1 MEEFKSIND
10 ILDFAIASEQEA
22 VDFYTKLSKQATNE
36 AMKEVFLQ
44 FAKEEMGHK
53 ARLTNIKEKQ
63 LFEFKEEKV
72 TDLKIA
78 DYLVESEAKPDM
90 TYQNFLIVAMN
101 KEKAA
106 FKLYSDL
113 AKIAPNNEIRE
124 IFLSLAQEEAKHKL
138 RFEIEYDD
146 YVLKEN

>member
-22 VDFYTKLSKQATNE
+22 VDFYTKLSEQATNE
-36 AMKEVFLQ
+36 TMKEVFLQ

-53 ARLTNIKEKQ
+53 SRLIKIKENQ
-63 LFEFKEEKV
+63 LFEFNKTKV

-113 AKIAPNNEIRE
+113 AKIAPNNELRD

>member
-1 MEEFKSIND
+1 MNEFKTIND
-10 ILDFAIASEQEA
+10 ILDFAIVSEQEA
-22 VDFYTKLSKQATNE
+22 VDFYTKLSKKATNE

-53 ARLTNIKEKQ
+53 ARLTKIKEKQ

-90 TYQNFLIVAMN
+90 TYQDFLIVAMN

-113 AKIAPNNEIRE
+113 AKIAPNNELRD

>member
-22 VDFYTKLSKQATNE
+22 VDFYTKLSKQAANE

-53 ARLTNIKEKQ
+53 SRLTNIKEKQ
-63 LFEFKEEKV
+63 LFEYKKEKV
-72 TDLKIA
+72 TNLKIA
-78 DYLVESEAKPDM
+78 DYLVESEAKADM
-90 TYQNFLIVAMN
+90 TYQDFLIVAMN

-113 AKIAPNNEIRE
+113 AKIAPNNQLRD
-124 IFLSLAQEEAKHKL
+124 IFLSLAQEEVKHKL

>member
-1 MEEFKSIND
+1 
-10 ILDFAIASEQEA
+10 DFAIVSEQEA

>member
-10 ILDFAIASEQEA
+10 ILDFAIVSEQEA

-53 ARLTNIKEKQ
+53 ARLTNIKEKR

-78 DYLVESEAKPDM
+78 DYLVESETKPDM

-106 FKLYSDL
+106 FRLYSDL
-113 AKIAPNNEIRE
+113 AKIAPNNELRD

>member
-10 ILDFAIASEQEA
+10 ILDFAIVSEQEA
-22 VDFYTKLSKQATNE
+22 VDFYTKLSKKATNE

-53 ARLTNIKEKQ
+53 ARLTDIKAKQ

-72 TDLKIA
+72 TDLKIV

-113 AKIAPNNEIRE
+113 AKIAPNNELRD

>member
-10 ILDFAIASEQEA
+10 ILDFAIVSEQEA

-90 TYQNFLIVAMN
+90 TYQDFLIVAMN

-113 AKIAPNNEIRE
+113 AKIAPNNELRN

>member
-10 ILDFAIASEQEA
+10 ILDFAIVSEQEA

>member
-22 VDFYTKLSKQATNE
+22 VDFYTKLSKQAANE

-53 ARLTNIKEKQ
+53 SRLTNIKEKQ
-63 LFEFKEEKV
+63 LFEYKKEKV
-72 TDLKIA
+72 TNLKIA
-78 DYLVESEAKPDM
+78 DYLVESEAKADM
-90 TYQNFLIVAMN
+90 TYQDFLIVAMN

-113 AKIAPNNEIRE
+113 AKIAPNNQLRD
-124 IFLSLAQEEAKHKL
+124 IFLSLAQEEVKHKR

>member
-10 ILDFAIASEQEA
+10 ILDFAIVSEQEA

-53 ARLTNIKEKQ
+53 ARLTNIKEKR

>member
-1 MEEFKSIND
+1 MKEFESIND

-22 VDFYTKLSKQATNE
+22 VEFYTGLSEQTSNE
-36 AMKEVFLQ
+36 AMKKVFIQ
-44 FAKEEMGHK
+44 IANEEKGHK
-53 ARLTNIKEKQ
+53 SRLIRIKEKE

-72 TDLKIA
+72 VDLKIS
-78 DYLVESEAKPDM
+78 DYMVTSEPKSDM
-90 TYQNFLIVAMN
+90 TYQDFLFVAMN

-113 AKIAPNNEIRE
+113 AKIAPNNQLSE

-138 RFEIEYDD
+138 RFEVEYDD
-146 YVLKEN
+146 NVLRNN

>member
-1 MEEFKSIND
+1 MNQFKSIND
-10 ILDFAIASEQEA
+10 ILNFAIASEQEA

-44 FAKEEMGHK
+44 FAREEMGHK
-53 ARLTNIKEKQ
+53 ARLTKIKEKQ

-78 DYLVESEAKPDM
+78 DYLVESEAKSDM
-90 TYQNFLIVAMN
+90 AYQDFLIVAMN

-113 AKIAPNNEIRE
+113 AKIAPNNELRD
-124 IFLSLAQEEAKHKL
+124 IFL
-138 RFEIEYDD
+138 
-146 YVLKEN
+146 

>member
-53 ARLTNIKEKQ
+53 ARLTNIKKKQ

-72 TDLKIA
+72 IDLKIA
-78 DYLVESEAKPDM
+78 DYLVESEAKQDM
-90 TYQNFLIVAMN
+90 TYQDFLIVAMN

-113 AKIAPNNEIRE
+113 AKIAPNNELRD

>member
-1 MEEFKSIND
+1 MKEFESIND

-22 VDFYTKLSKQATNE
+22 VEFYTGLSEQTSND
-36 AMKEVFLQ
+36 AMKKVFIQ
-44 FAKEEMGHK
+44 IANEEKGHK
-53 ARLTNIKEKQ
+53 SRLIRIKEKE

-72 TDLKIA
+72 VDLKIS
-78 DYLVESEAKPDM
+78 DYMVTSEPKSDM
-90 TYQNFLIVAMN
+90 TYQDFLFVAMN

-113 AKIAPNNEIRE
+113 AKIAPNNQLSE

-138 RFEIEYDD
+138 RFEVEYDD
-146 YVLKEN
+146 NVLRNN

>member
-22 VDFYTKLSKQATNE
+22 VDFYTKLSEQVTNE

-113 AKIAPNNEIRE
+113 AKIAPNNQLRD

>member
-10 ILDFAIASEQEA
+10 ILDFAIVSEQEA
-22 VDFYTKLSKQATNE
+22 FDFYTKLSKQATNE

-53 ARLTNIKEKQ
+53 ARLTNIKAKQ

-113 AKIAPNNEIRE
+113 AKIAPNNELRD

>member
-1 MEEFKSIND
+1 MNEFKSIND
-10 ILDFAIASEQEA
+10 IIDFAIVSEQEA

-53 ARLTNIKEKQ
+53 ARLTNIKAKQ

-113 AKIAPNNEIRE
+113 AKIAPNNELRD